1 VVNITTEIVQR
12 LSDLGFEC
20 YDNNMRAAIAY
31 FIRQNFINILGT
43 DNYNEEDIDIVKVG
57 KSLSISPSDANSFN
71 VSVRDGKLVASSDKF
86 LFSIS
91 KYGDKIIND
100 RVVDNIDY
108 RYVAS
113 ENEYALMKYIDSN
126 LVSDVRAKN
135 LGSFKTGKQLFQFI
149 QNVPKDGK
157 NDSFLYKL
165 QRFVTN
171 DDVMSFDSNINED
184 NGINIEKIFE
194 QLKYKYRDVLNE
206 DKNKTR

>member
-1 VVNITTEIVQR
+1 MVNITTEIVQR